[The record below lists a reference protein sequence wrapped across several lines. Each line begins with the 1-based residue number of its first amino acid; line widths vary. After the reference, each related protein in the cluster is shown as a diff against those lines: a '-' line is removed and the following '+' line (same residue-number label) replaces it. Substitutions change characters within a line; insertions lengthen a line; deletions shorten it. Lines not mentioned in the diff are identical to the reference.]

1 MLTCQLELQ
10 FNFIILYMAVLTI
23 SSPLATPFKR
33 SMDAQDCIVLRS
45 NISPAELLEIIS
57 VSIFE
62 WQDTSLRL
70 GNGHSPQIQTDRLG
84 HTPFSII
91 LQPVKTIAVKS
102 WRLPLEVKPQLVKNI
117 FSSSPFS
124 LSPQF
129 YTVYL
134 DIQREHGSLIWAFL
148 NSNVLQKLTF
158 FFKSWFALVYCCTV
172 PTCNILFVVMEAL
185 LQAQCQEHP
194 LPPALP
200 QPPT

>member
-45 NISPAELLEIIS
+45 NITPAELLEIIS

-70 GNGHSPQIQTDRLG
+70 GNGHSPQIQKDRLG

-102 WRLPLEVKPQLVKNI
+102 
-117 FSSSPFS
+117 
-124 LSPQF
+124 
-129 YTVYL
+129 
-134 DIQREHGSLIWAFL
+134 
-148 NSNVLQKLTF
+148 
-158 FFKSWFALVYCCTV
+158 
-172 PTCNILFVVMEAL
+172 
-185 LQAQCQEHP
+185 
-194 LPPALP
+194 
-200 QPPT
+200 